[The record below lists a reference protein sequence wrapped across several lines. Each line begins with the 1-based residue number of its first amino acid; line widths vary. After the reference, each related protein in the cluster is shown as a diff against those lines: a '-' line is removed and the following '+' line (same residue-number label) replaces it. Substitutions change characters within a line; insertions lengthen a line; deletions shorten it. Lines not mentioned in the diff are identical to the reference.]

1 MLSCPRCQTRLTR
14 VKTSEGIVH
23 VCSMCRGRA
32 VSLSVLRKENTSSA
46 FLKSLWVQ
54 ARQARPKLSR
64 SCPNCTRPM
73 VKAGFPRVTGEP
85 LVLDVCCRCQF
96 VWFDLGEYGIV
107 PRSVEEPVKAGRAP
121 APGPP
126 RRMRPKVRERTPEII
141 SSSRE
146 TASGGALETDAVD
159 SIWQYL
165 PAIFGLPVES
175 GAPRVASRPVVTWGL
190 SAVMALVTLYLLGT
204 GALAA
209 AIQQWGFIPV
219 EWARHSGLTLV
230 SSFFLHAGL
239 WHLVS
244 NAYFFLLFGDNVED
258 HLGKIKF
265 LVLLA
270 VAHVAGMMLHAA
282 HDPYANIPCV
292 GASAGISGVIAY
304 YAMAF
309 PHARIKLLFW
319 IVIVPKWIRIPAWLA
334 LVLYTGLQLFGAWQ
348 QMTGFTNVSYLAHL
362 GGLSV
367 GVLAGFWARLSRE
380 EHNP

>member
-1 MLSCPRCQTRLTR
+1 MLSCPTCQSRLTR
-14 VKTSEGIVH
+14 VQTSEGVVH
-23 VCSMCRGRA
+23 ACSTCRGRA
-32 VSLSVLRKENTSSA
+32 VSLAVLRKENTSST

-54 ARQARPKLSR
+54 ARQARPKQSR
-64 SCPNCTRPM
+64 PCPNCGRPM
-73 VKAGFPRVTGEP
+73 VKAGFPRVVGEP

-107 PRSVEEPVKAGRAP
+107 PRIVEEPVKKP
-121 APGPP
+121 KAPGPRVSRQVRPP
-126 RRMRPKVRERTPEII
+126 RRARTPVPVTAP
-141 SSSRE
+141 RG
-146 TASGGALETDAVD
+146 TASGDALGSEAVD

-165 PAIFGLPVES
+165 PGIFGLPVES
-175 GAPRVASRPVVTWGL
+175 GAPRVWSRPLVTWGL
-190 SAVMALVTLYLLGT
+190 SAVMAIVTLYLLGT
-204 GALAA
+204 GALIE
-209 AIQQWGFIPV
+209 AIQQWGFIPA

-270 VAHVAGMMLHAA
+270 AAHVAGMAIHAM
-282 HDPYANIPCV
+282 HGPYSDIPCV

-309 PHARIKLLFW
+309 PHVRIKLLFW
-319 IVIVPKWIRIPAWLA
+319 IVIIPKWIRIPAWLA

-367 GVLAGFWARLSRE
+367 GVLAGFWARLSRD

>member
-1 MLSCPRCQTRLTR
+1 VLSCPSCQTRLTR
-14 VKTSEGIVH
+14 VQTSEGIVH
-23 VCSMCRGRA
+23 ACSTCRGRA

-54 ARQARPKLSR
+54 ARQARAKKSR
-64 SCPNCTRPM
+64 PCPNCARAM
-73 VKAGFPRVTGEP
+73 VKAGFPRVVGEP

-107 PRSVEEPVKAGRAP
+107 PRHVEKPVKTPQAP
-121 APGPP
+121 ARRPP
-126 RRMRPKVRERTPEII
+126 LQARPKRRGRTPE
-141 SSSRE
+141 SVSTSRE
-146 TASGGALETDAVD
+146 TARGGALETDAVD
-159 SIWQYL
+159 SICQYL

-175 GAPRVASRPVVTWGL
+175 GAPRLASRPVVTWGVTAIM
-190 SAVMALVTLYLLGT
+190 AVVTMYLLGT
-204 GALAA
+204 GTLGGAV
-209 AIQQWGFIPV
+209 QRWGFIPA

-239 WHLVS
+239 WHLLS

-265 LVLLA
+265 LVLLGA
-270 VAHVAGMMLHAA
+270 AHVAGMMLHAV

-304 YAMAF
+304 YALAF

-319 IVIVPKWIRIPAWLA
+319 IVIFPKWIRIPAWLA
-334 LVLYTGLQLFGAWQ
+334 LVLYTGLQLYGAWQ
-348 QMTGFTNVSYLAHL
+348 QMAGFTNVSYLAHL

-367 GVLAGFWARLSRE
+367 GVLAGFWARLSRDE
-380 EHNP
+380 YNP